1 MASQPASQPAL
12 SLPAFPIKPDS
23 ALEAYRASPV
33 PKFRQESSRKGIKLH
48 RGWKEER
55 SPITNS
61 DRPPAIQLPR
71 TGRALT
77 TTDPGPP
84 RPRVTNERERERGSE
99 PDAQDP
105 FRSTKEPG
113 LSLRCTPTCWAR
125 GGRERERACAQRRPL
140 EDRGKEEEGKIKSW
154 PGRVERYPPASV
166 SGRRYVNQPKAGA
179 NRSPRLVEDDS
190 CVPGIPNSSP
200 DYNYKSATL
209 MLMSLY
215 QGERRRERIL
225 LARKGRK
232 GATL

>member
-48 RGWKEER
+48 RGWKEVR

-84 RPRVTNERERERGSE
+84 RPRVTNERERERERTGRAGSVQV
-99 PDAQDP
+99 D
-105 FRSTKEPG
+105 KG
-113 LSLRCTPTCWAR
+113 AR
-125 GGRERERACAQRRPL
+125 IKPPLHTHVLGTGRERERESVRATASSRGQR
-140 EDRGKEEEGKIKSW
+140 
-154 PGRVERYPPASV
+154 
-166 SGRRYVNQPKAGA
+166 
-179 NRSPRLVEDDS
+179 
-190 CVPGIPNSSP
+190 
-200 DYNYKSATL
+200 
-209 MLMSLY
+209 
-215 QGERRRERIL
+215 ERRRGENKVV
-225 LARKGRK
+225 AGTCW
-232 GATL
+232 TLSPGFGVRP